1 MKLSDSRVGHW
12 AQGLHMQ
19 ISTPVS
25 QPTLNIP
32 TNSPISYELHGDMT
46 SPLNRKNTNRR
57 VSKCGTAGG
66 AVPLINWLVSL
77 RASSTDAQ
85 LMKDRQL
92 LGRAIVC

>member
-32 TNSPISYELHGDMT
+32 TNSPISYELHGDMP
-46 SPLNRKNTNRR
+46 SPLKKKNTNRR

-77 RASSTDAQ
+77 RASSAGA
-85 LMKDRQL
+85 RGGGGGRGR
-92 LGRAIVC
+92 GRAGGG

>member
-25 QPTLNIP
+25 QPALNIP
-32 TNSPISYELHGDMT
+32 TKSPISYELHSDMT

-66 AVPLINWLVSL
+66 AVPLTNWLVSL
-77 RASSTDAQ
+77 RTSSTDAP
-85 LMKDRQL
+85 LMKDGQL